1 MKKHLGLTKP
11 KGHAAFTFIEVMV
24 AMVIMSI
31 TFMAVLDSQSA
42 SISRATEAKFST
54 TATFLAQKKM
64 SELEVLKTADLSSDS
79 GDFGDDYPGYSWKL
93 TLEITSFDAD
103 YLKQLDL
110 TVTWGEDELYSYSL
124 SQLRFIPK

>member
-1 MKKHLGLTKP
+1 MKKHLGLNKV

-42 SISRATEAKFST
+42 SISRASEAKFST

-64 SELEVLKTADLSSDS
+64 AELEVLKTADLSSDS
-79 GDFGDDYPGYSWKL
+79 GDFGDDFPAYSWNL
-93 TLEITSFDAD
+93 TLEDPSFDND
-103 YLKQLDL
+103 YLKQIEL
-110 TVTWGEDELYSYSL
+110 TVTWGENELYSYIL
-124 SQLRFIPK
+124 KQLRFVPE